1 LIYCLKYIHHHIDTL
16 IEMLTERIDAYCQN
30 NAGPPPPYLLFD
42 IVIHTG
48 TAFCNPLI
56 GSANSF
62 DDIGS
67 YIYPP
72 YNASA
77 ASCLA
82 LPLSP
87 HESSTNNDGL

>member
-1 LIYCLKYIHHHIDTL
+1 
-16 IEMLTERIDAYCQN
+16 MLTERIDAYCQN

-42 IVIHTG
+42 SVIHTG

-56 GSANSF
+56 GSAKSF
-62 DDIGS
+62 DDISS